1 MAIDILNI
9 QPTVI
14 SRDLKGKYLLLY
26 GKPKSGKTSF
36 SASMPKNL
44 LIAFEKG
51 YNAISGIKPVD
62 ISRWSD
68 FKLVLRQLEKPE
80 AKAMYDSITIDTL
93 TIAWQLCEEFICS
106 QNGVQKIGD
115 IPWGGGYTACKKEFE
130 SALRKITM
138 LGYGLLMI
146 THVQKR
152 VEVDSNNSER
162 EILSPDMPKRAA
174 EIANGLVDIIGY
186 IGVEF
191 DEEGNGTRYLYTR
204 ETPTI
209 FAGSR
214 FRHLEGKIKFGYNE
228 LVEAIAN
235 AIEKSETL
243 DGAVVVDHQ
252 TQTFE
257 EKLDYDAIRSE
268 AFRLWK
274 MLVGEGENANEEMA
288 RRIQKRVEMIF
299 GKPTKL
305 SEITE
310 DQVDLYNL
318 VIMDMRDLA
327 EDANK

>member
-1 MAIDILNI
+1 MAIDIFNI
-9 QPTVI
+9 EPTVI

-26 GKPKSGKTSF
+26 GKPKCGKTSF
-36 SASMPKNL
+36 SAQMPRNL

-62 ISRWSD
+62 VAKWSD
-68 FKLVLRQLEKPE
+68 FKMVLRQLEKPE
-80 AKAMYDSITIDTL
+80 ARQLYDSVTIDTL
-93 TIAWQLCEEFICS
+93 TIAWQLCEEFVCA

-115 IPWGGGYTACKKEFE
+115 IPWGGGYAACKKEFE
-130 SALRKITM
+130 TALRKITM

-146 THVQKR
+146 THVAKR
-152 VEVDSNNSER
+152 TEIDKDGSER

-191 DEEGNGTRYLYTR
+191 QGADDIHGTRYLYTR

-214 FRHLEGKIKFGYNE
+214 FRHLAPKIKFGYNE
-228 LVEAIAN
+228 LVDAIAD
-235 AIEKSETL
+235 AIEKSESL

-252 TQTFE
+252 VHRVE
-257 EKLDYDAIRSE
+257 EKLDYNAVRSE
-268 AFRLWK
+268 ALALWGQ
-274 MLVGEGENANEEMA
+274 LVGTGENLNEEMA
-288 RRIQKRVEMIF
+288 RRILKRAEMIF
-299 GKPTKL
+299 GRPIKL

-310 DQVDLYNL
+310 DQVDLYHL
-318 VIMDMRDLA
+318 VVMDMRELA
-327 EDANK
+327 QES